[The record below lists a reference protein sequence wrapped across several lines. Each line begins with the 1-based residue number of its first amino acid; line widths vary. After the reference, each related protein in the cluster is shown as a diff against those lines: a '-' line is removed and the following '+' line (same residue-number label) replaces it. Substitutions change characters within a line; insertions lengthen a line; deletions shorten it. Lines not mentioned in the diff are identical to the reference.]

1 MQPYFGV
8 AKVGLELYSAV
19 GPAIVGHLIE
29 AGFQVFLDIKLHD
42 IPTTVGK
49 AARVL
54 GSIGASYL
62 TIHAMGGAPMLRAGV
77 EGLCEGASRAG
88 LPEPVALAVTILT
101 SDDGAPPHI
110 LGKRVQAAVEGGCRG
125 IVCASSDIRQAKT
138 LAPRILAVVPG
149 IRPAGMA
156 THDQARAATPEAAL
170 GGRRGPP
177 GDRSSGHRR
186 RRSRRSCGPHRR
198 LVGLRA
204 EAQRTESWA
213 ALGSSPMPL
222 PPALS
227 PEQRAAALE
236 KAAAARRQRAELKDK
251 LKMGSL
257 TLHELLDQAG
267 RDEVVAKMKVVAVL
281 ESLPGVGKVK
291 ARRLMEDVGISETRR
306 VQGLGEKQRK
316 SLFEKLSGN

>member
-1 MQPYFGV
+1 MTESTAPATPTAPAHIRDKLAIALDVDDIVVARRLAREVQPYFGV

-19 GPAIVGHLIE
+19 GPGIVGHLIE
-29 AGFQVFLDIKLHD
+29 AGFKVFLDIKLHD

-77 EGLCEGASRAG
+77 DGLTEGASRAG

-138 LAPRILAVVPG
+138 LAPRVIAVVPG

-170 GGRRGPP
+170 AAGADLLVIGRA
-177 GDRSSGHRR
+177 
-186 RRSRRSCGPHRR
+186 
-198 LVGLRA
+198 VTAA
-204 EAQRTESWA
+204 EDHAE
-213 ALGSSPMPL
+213 
-222 PPALS
+222 
-227 PEQRAAALE
+227 
-236 KAAAARRQRAELKDK
+236 AAARI
-251 LKMGSL
+251 
-257 TLHELLDQAG
+257 
-267 RDEVVAKMKVVAVL
+267 VAAL
-281 ESLPGVGKVK
+281 
-291 ARRLMEDVGISETRR
+291 A
-306 VQGLGEKQRK
+306 
-316 SLFEKLSGN
+316 